1 MTAGSRPPRTM
12 IMEGR
17 TLDIAM
23 IGAKG
28 IPAVFGGIEK
38 HVEEISRRLAAR
50 GHRVT
55 VFGRAQFCREG
66 AWEGVRIRVVPTIPT
81 KNLESGVNCLL
92 ASMAARRIGF
102 DIVHFHGI
110 GPALFSGIPRGGG
123 AGTVATVHA
132 LDYRQSKWGKGAK
145 RLLML
150 GERSAVLR
158 TDAAV
163 AVSRL
168 MADRLGGRYGRP
180 VEYIPNGTS
189 IGPRPGTEALA
200 GFGIEPGAYILSV
213 GRFIVERGF
222 HTLIEA
228 HRIARPPM
236 RLVIVGDARFE
247 ERYGERIRK
256 MAGDDV
262 VLPGYVSGRP
272 LEELY
277 AHCAFYVLPS
287 LVEGLPISLIEAMG
301 HARPVLVSDIPE
313 NLEVAGGIGMRF
325 KAGDTEDLAR
335 AIERMT
341 RMPAGELERMGG
353 DGRRRVERE
362 YLWDA
367 VTDSLE
373 RLYRRITAS
382 PRGGRRR
389 PNSVDTA

>member
-1 MTAGSRPPRTM
+1 MAER
-12 IMEGR
+12 R

-38 HVEEISRRLAAR
+38 HVEEISRRLAER

-55 VFGRAQFCREG
+55 VYGRSQFCRDG
-66 AWEGVRIRVVPTIPT
+66 SWEGVQIRTVSTIPT
-81 KNLESGVNCLL
+81 KNLDSGVNCLL
-92 ASMAARRIGF
+92 ASLAARRGGF

-110 GPALFSGIPRGGG
+110 GPSLFSRIPRRRT
-123 AGTVATVHA
+123 ARTVATVHA
-132 LDYRQSKWGKGAK
+132 LDYRQSKWGSAAK
-145 RLLML
+145 RLLRL
-150 GERSAVLR
+150 GERSAVLG

-168 MADRLGGRYGRP
+168 MADRLSGVYGRT
-180 VEYIPNGTS
+180 VMYIPNGTS
-189 IGPRPGTEALA
+189 IPGPCGSDSLA
-200 GFGIEPGAYILSV
+200 RYGIEPGRYVLSV

-228 HRIARPPM
+228 FRSASVPM

-247 ERYGERIRK
+247 EEYGARIRA
-256 MAGDDV
+256 MADDRI
-262 VLPGYVSGRP
+262 VLPGFVSGQP

-301 HARPVLVSDIPE
+301 HSRPVIVSDIPE
-313 NLEVAGGIGMRF
+313 NLEVAGGIGVTFR
-325 KAGDTEDLAR
+325 AGDAGDLSR
-335 AIERMT
+335 ALSRMASA
-341 RMPAGELERMGG
+341 PAAELERMGRE
-353 DGRRRVERE
+353 GRERVERE

-367 VTDSLE
+367 VARKLE
-373 RLYRRITAS
+373 RLYLDIA
-382 PRGGRRR
+382 
-389 PNSVDTA
+389 AH